1 MNRKYYT
8 GVGSRKTPPDVL
20 DLMRNI
26 AQYLQRKG
34 YTLRSGGAQG
44 ADSAFEEGAG
54 IDKNIFYAKDA
65 CEVSMEI
72 AAQFHPAWDRCSD
85 YAKKLHG
92 RNAFQVLGR
101 RLCEPSEF
109 LICWTPDGC
118 SSHKNRAY
126 KTGGTGTA
134 ISIADAY
141 GVKVYNL
148 AISSVYDKWSTIVR
162 ESEQQL
168 KEESMNSLT
177 YIYTAHYRYPGE
189 DRTDITVKG
198 QDPMGKAF
206 APTWDIVNGVKNGSV
221 SEQEYVDRYLQILHN
236 IPRES
241 WEWLFSR
248 ETRTFVC
255 FCAKDAF
262 CHRNILL
269 NYLLAQ
275 YGDRMKYMGWRD

>member
-1 MNRKYYT
+1 MPKYYT

-20 DLMRNI
+20 DLMRDI
-26 AQYLQRKG
+26 AQHLQREG

-65 CEVSMEI
+65 CQVSMEI

-92 RNAFQVLGR
+92 RNSFQVLGR
-101 RLCEPSEF
+101 HLSTPSDF

-118 SSHKNRAY
+118 KRHVDRVY
-126 KTGGTGTA
+126 QTGGTGTA

-141 GVKVYNL
+141 GVHVYNL
-148 AISSVYDKWSTIVR
+148 ATKGDRLYWEGIVQQNKQEEER
-162 ESEQQL
+162 PIESL
-168 KEESMNSLT
+168 K
-177 YIYTAHYRYPGE
+177 YIYTAHYRYSGE
-189 DRTDITVKG
+189 DRTDITAKG
-198 QDPMGKAF
+198 KDPIWSDF
-206 APTWDIVNGVKNGSV
+206 APEWDMVMGHKEGRITD
-221 SEQEYVDRYLQILHN
+221 QQYIDRYMKILHKVK
-236 IPRES
+236 RES
-241 WEWLFSR
+241 WEELFSR

-255 FCAKDAF
+255 FCAKEAF